1 MYLCALLAV
10 LAGVRFGFP
19 DWFAGESENVE
30 AAASTA
36 PPPVVVAVA
45 TRRPLVHD
53 LEALGTVRANESVAL
68 RPHRADRVVAIGF
81 TDGMDVEAGQ
91 VIVELHVAEERAE
104 LAEAM
109 ALRDERLATFERA
122 DELFQREVE
131 SEGRVTAARAQL
143 DAAEARVARL
153 QSAIADHSVVAPF
166 AGTLGLRQVSL
177 GAYVDPSTVI
187 TTLDDLSV
195 VKVDFTV
202 PETWLGYVERGM
214 AVRARSAAWKGV
226 EFRGEV
232 KAIDTRVEETSRA
245 ARVRALLTNG
255 ERRLKP
261 GMLLSLTLEQRGAAV
276 LQVPEEAIKS
286 ERDRHFVRRVDDGV
300 ARKIEVW
307 LGRRTEGF
315 VEVVGGLDEGAQ
327 VVVQGLERVRD
338 GHAVRP
344 VDDPAAVGDEPT
356 VAPGDGGG
364 R

>member
-19 DWFAGESENVE
+19 DWFAGEAEAVE

-45 TRRPLVHD
+45 RRRPLVDD

-68 RPHRADRVVAIGF
+68 RPHRADRVEAIHF
-81 TDGMDVEAGQ
+81 SDGMDVDAGQ
-91 VIVELHVAEERAE
+91 VLVELHVTEEQAE
-104 LAEAM
+104 LDEAL
-109 ALRDERLATFERA
+109 ALRDERQAAFDRA
-122 DELFQREVE
+122 QELFEQEVE
-131 SEGRVTAARAQL
+131 SEGRATAARAQL
-143 DAAEARVARL
+143 DAAQARVARL
-153 QSAIADHSVVAPF
+153 RSAIDDHTVVAPF
-166 AGTLGLRQVSL
+166 AGTLGLRQVSV
-177 GAYVDPSTVI
+177 GAYVEPSTVI

-202 PETWLGYVERGM
+202 PETWLEHVATGM
-214 AVRARSAAWKGV
+214 AVRARSAAWEGI
-226 EFRGEV
+226 EFDGEI
-232 KAIDTRVEETSRA
+232 KAIDTRVDETARA

-261 GMLLSLTLEQRGAAV
+261 GMLLSLTLEQSGAEV

-286 ERDRHFVRRVDDGV
+286 ERARHYVRRVQDGV
-300 ARKIEVW
+300 AHKVEVV

-315 VEVVGGLDEGAQ
+315 VEVVEGLADGDE

-338 GHAVRP
+338 GHPVRAVADP
-344 VDDPAAVGDEPT
+344 DAVADPAAV
-356 VAPGDGGG
+356 PGAGEG